1 MSGDITATFSDT
13 GKDCACKTAYC
24 LNTGY
29 AGCSV
34 LTIIRKMRELSPFQH
49 PGSFADM
56 DMLEIGVG
64 NFTLDEQKTHFAFWA
79 ALKSP
84 LIIGADLTK
93 ISNESLAIL
102 KNKDLLAISQDPLG
116 KAVNYLPALS
126 SENKWQTW
134 AGPLSGNRTVVLVF
148 NEQAAPVSN
157 NSTACAI
164 SLDQIPGVGDANEY
178 AIQDV
183 WSKEALLA
191 SGERLFLEAKSH
203 ETRVLLLTPSTAM
216 HAG

>member
-1 MSGDITATFSDT
+1 MSGDITATFNDT

-34 LTIIRKMRELSPFQH
+34 LTIIRKMREIAPFQN

-64 NFTLDEQKTHFAFWA
+64 DFTLEEQKTHFAFWA

-93 ISNESLAIL
+93 ISNESLAVL
-102 KNKDLLAISQDPLG
+102 KNKDVIALSQDALG
-116 KAVNYLPALS
+116 RAALYLPALS
-126 SENKWQTW
+126 SEKKWQTW
-134 AGPLSGNRTVVLVF
+134 AGPLTGGRTVVLVL
-148 NEQAAPVSN
+148 NEGASN
-157 NSTACAI
+157 ASSKATVTI
-164 SLDQIPGVGDANEY
+164 PLSKIPGVQDAKNY
-178 AIQDV
+178 TIQDV
-183 WSKEALLA
+183 WSKNILGAKNGSLA
-191 SGERLFLEAKSH
+191 LEAGKY
-203 ETRVLLLTPSTAM
+203 ETRVLVIEPLADGSM
-216 HAG
+216 S

>member
-1 MSGDITATFSDT
+1 MSGDITATFNDT
-13 GKDCACKTAYC
+13 GKDCPCKTAYC

-34 LTIIRKMRELSPFQH
+34 LTIIRKMREIAPFQG

-64 NFTLDEQKTHFAFWA
+64 NFTSEEQKTHFAFWA

-102 KNKDLLAISQDPLG
+102 KDKDMIAISQDGLG
-116 KAVNYLPALS
+116 KSAIYLPDVS
-126 SENKWQTW
+126 SERKWQVW
-134 AGPLSGNRTVVLVF
+134 AGPLSGGRTVILVL
-148 NEQAAPVSN
+148 NEGAS
-157 NSTACAI
+157 NSTGKATWTG
-164 SLDQIPGVGDANEY
+164 SLGDIPGLGNATDY
-178 AIQDV
+178 AIWDV
-183 WSKEALLA
+183 WSKSPVKTANGQI
-191 SGERLFLEAKSH
+191 SLEITKY
-203 ETRVLLLTPSTAM
+203 ETRVLVVA
-216 HAG
+216 AKA